1 MLFDQPNVKKIEKMK
16 KTEIFLHS
24 KKNRTTCKMRKE
36 CMLIGETFC
45 SLSGFTRTHTLV
57 QLLVYKYE
65 CYIYIYIFIQFF
77 STYSN
82 EAKAQ
87 LQIGRAFV
95 EQRDALAERI
105 RWFFRQRQTEQTRSD
120 GFFFHETP
128 TARGD
133 FIFFLFE
140 MSQFD

>member
-1 MLFDQPNVKKIEKMK
+1 MFFDSQ
-16 KTEIFLHS
+16 L
-24 KKNRTTCKMRKE
+24 KKNWKNWKNGNFSFKE
-36 CMLIGETFC
+36 EQENMWDAKRVKVYVRRRFALFQV
-45 SLSGFTRTHTLV
+45 LHVHTLV
-57 QLLVYKYE
+57 QLLVYNHE

-77 STYSN
+77 STYLN

>member
-1 MLFDQPNVKKIEKMK
+1 MFFDSQ
-16 KTEIFLHS
+16 L
-24 KKNRTTCKMRKE
+24 KKNWKNWKNGNFSFKE
-36 CMLIGETFC
+36 EQENMWAAKRVKVYVRRRFALFQV
-45 SLSGFTRTHTLV
+45 LHVHTLV
-57 QLLVYKYE
+57 QLLMYKYE

-77 STYSN
+77 STYLN

>member
-1 MLFDQPNVKKIEKMK
+1 
-16 KTEIFLHS
+16 
-24 KKNRTTCKMRKE
+24 MRKE
-36 CMLIGETFC
+36 CMRRGKTFC

-77 STYSN
+77 STYLN

>member
-1 MLFDQPNVKKIEKMK
+1 MFFDSQLKKKMK
-16 KTEIFLHS
+16 KMKKRKFFIQRRTGKHARCEKSVCVEVRRFALFQVLHV
-24 KKNRTTCKMRKE
+24 
-36 CMLIGETFC
+36 
-45 SLSGFTRTHTLV
+45 HTLV
-57 QLLVYKYE
+57 QVLVYNHE
-65 CYIYIYIFIQFF
+65 CYIYIHIYSIFFYF
-77 STYSN
+77 YLN

>member
-1 MLFDQPNVKKIEKMK
+1 MK
-16 KTEIFLHS
+16 KL
-24 KKNRTTCKMRKE
+24 KKRKFFIQRRTGKHVSCEKSEGLRTK
-36 CMLIGETFC
+36 TFC

-57 QLLVYKYE
+57 QVLVYNHE

-77 STYSN
+77 STYLN

>member
-1 MLFDQPNVKKIEKMK
+1 
-16 KTEIFLHS
+16 
-24 KKNRTTCKMRKE
+24 MRKE
-36 CMLIGETFC
+36 RMLIGETFC
-45 SLSGFTRTHTLV
+45 SLSGFTLTHTLTV
-57 QLLVYKYE
+57 VGLLLYE

-77 STYSN
+77 STYLN

-105 RWFFRQRQTEQTRSD
+105 GRFFRQRQTEQTRSD

-133 FIFFLFE
+133 FILFLFE

>member
-1 MLFDQPNVKKIEKMK
+1 MFFDSQLKKKWKNWKNGNFSFKEEQENMWDAKRVKVYVRRRFALFQV
-16 KTEIFLHS
+16 LHV
-24 KKNRTTCKMRKE
+24 
-36 CMLIGETFC
+36 
-45 SLSGFTRTHTLV
+45 HTLV

-77 STYSN
+77 STYLN

-105 RWFFRQRQTEQTRSD
+105 GRFFRQRQTEQTRSD

-128 TARGD
+128 TASWD

>member
-1 MLFDQPNVKKIEKMK
+1 MFFDSQLKKKWKNWKNGNFSFKEEQENMWAAKRVKVYVRRRFALFQV
-16 KTEIFLHS
+16 LHV
-24 KKNRTTCKMRKE
+24 
-36 CMLIGETFC
+36 
-45 SLSGFTRTHTLV
+45 HTLV
-57 QLLVYKYE
+57 QLLMYKYE

-77 STYSN
+77 STYLN

>member
-1 MLFDQPNVKKIEKMK
+1 M
-16 KTEIFLHS
+16 
-24 KKNRTTCKMRKE
+24 
-36 CMLIGETFC
+36 
-45 SLSGFTRTHTLV
+45 
-57 QLLVYKYE
+57 QLLVYYYE
-65 CYIYIYIFIQFF
+65 CYIYIHIYSIFF
-77 STYSN
+77 YLN

-105 RWFFRQRQTEQTRSD
+105 GRFFRQRQTEQTRSD

-128 TARGD
+128 TASGD

>member
-1 MLFDQPNVKKIEKMK
+1 MFFDSQLKKKMK
-16 KTEIFLHS
+16 KLKKRKFFIQRRTGKHARCEKSVCVEVRRFALFQVLHV
-24 KKNRTTCKMRKE
+24 
-36 CMLIGETFC
+36 
-45 SLSGFTRTHTLV
+45 HTLV
-57 QLLVYKYE
+57 QVLVYNHE

-77 STYSN
+77 STYLN

>member
-1 MLFDQPNVKKIEKMK
+1 MFFDSQ
-16 KTEIFLHS
+16 L
-24 KKNRTTCKMRKE
+24 KKNWKNWKNGNFSFKE
-36 CMLIGETFC
+36 EQENMWDAKRVKVYVRRRFALFQV
-45 SLSGFTRTHTLV
+45 LHVHTLV

-77 STYSN
+77 STYLN

>member
-1 MLFDQPNVKKIEKMK
+1 
-16 KTEIFLHS
+16 
-24 KKNRTTCKMRKE
+24 MRKE
-36 CMLIGETFC
+36 CVRRGKTFC

-57 QLLVYKYE
+57 QLLVYNHE
-65 CYIYIYIFIQFF
+65 CYIYIHIYSIFFYF
-77 STYSN
+77 YLN

-105 RWFFRQRQTEQTRSD
+105 GWFFRQRQTEQTRSD
-120 GFFFHETP
+120 RFFFHETP
-128 TARGD
+128 TASGD

>member
-1 MLFDQPNVKKIEKMK
+1 MKKLN
-16 KTEIFLHS
+16 KTEIFQS
-24 KKNRTTCKMRKE
+24 KKNRKTCEMRKE
-36 CMLIGETFC
+36 RMRIGKTCC

-57 QLLVYKYE
+57 QLLVYIDE

-77 STYSN
+77 STYLN

-105 RWFFRQRQTEQTRSD
+105 GWFFRQRQTEQTRSD

>member
-1 MLFDQPNVKKIEKMK
+1 ML
-16 KTEIFLHS
+16 
-24 KKNRTTCKMRKE
+24 
-36 CMLIGETFC
+36 
-45 SLSGFTRTHTLV
+45 
-57 QLLVYKYE
+57 
-65 CYIYIYIFIQFF
+65 YIYIHIYSIFFYF
-77 STYSN
+77 YLN

-87 LQIGRAFV
+87 RQIGRAFV

-140 MSQFD
+140 MKKAIFRQCKAKSGTMRLYIDESTLKFTKAHKKSDTSSRLEKSLNFQMSTKVSRFVYFLRFCWFPYE

>member
-1 MLFDQPNVKKIEKMK
+1 
-16 KTEIFLHS
+16 
-24 KKNRTTCKMRKE
+24 MRKE
-36 CMLIGETFC
+36 RRYTYEDVL
-45 SLSGFTRTHTLV
+45 LSFRFYTYTHTYSCWFIITSV
-57 QLLVYKYE
+57 I
-65 CYIYIYIFIQFF
+65 YIYIYIFIQFF
-77 STYSN
+77 STYLN

-133 FIFFLFE
+133 FILFLFE

>member
-1 MLFDQPNVKKIEKMK
+1 MFFDSQLKKKWKNWKNGNFSFKEEQENMWDAKRVKVYVRRRFALFQV
-16 KTEIFLHS
+16 LHV
-24 KKNRTTCKMRKE
+24 
-36 CMLIGETFC
+36 
-45 SLSGFTRTHTLV
+45 HTLV

-77 STYSN
+77 STYLN

>member
-1 MLFDQPNVKKIEKMK
+1 MQKNRKTLLKMRRSVCGMLK
-16 KTEIFLHS
+16 KTHREEDVFTQVLH
-24 KKNRTTCKMRKE
+24 
-36 CMLIGETFC
+36 
-45 SLSGFTRTHTLV
+45 THT
-57 QLLVYKYE
+57 YSWFMYE
-65 CYIYIYIFIQFF
+65 CSIIGFIIIFYIVYIFIQFF
-77 STYSN
+77 SFYLN